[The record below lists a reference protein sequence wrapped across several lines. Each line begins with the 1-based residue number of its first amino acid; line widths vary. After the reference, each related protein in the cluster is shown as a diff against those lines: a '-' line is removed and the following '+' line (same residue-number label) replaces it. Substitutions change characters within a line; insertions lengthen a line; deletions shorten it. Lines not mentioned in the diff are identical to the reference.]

1 VNITFLCLFIYTF
14 FLLAYRSDLLMD
26 FYARSSEDVKSRKDV
41 ALGFIKFNFNI
52 KPYLFLKT
60 SEFGPKLAFFA

>member
-1 VNITFLCLFIYTF
+1 
-14 FLLAYRSDLLMD
+14 MD

-41 ALGFIKFNFNI
+41 ALGFLKFNFNI